1 MSSDQPVLTAP
12 AVGTPSLTVQ
22 TSAAVFLV
30 MRRMRTPLIALISI
44 FAISVLGLA
53 LIPGE
58 SPEGEWHM
66 GIFDAFYV
74 MSYTA
79 TTIGYGEIPQPF
91 SDAQRMWVTLSIY
104 LSVIGWAYAIGTLLA
119 LLQDSGFKRALAVQ
133 RFARRVSRIRE
144 PFWLMAGHGQTG
156 EVLGQRL
163 DQLGRRFV
171 VLDLRQPRVDVLELG
186 SYLSDVPA
194 LAGDAR
200 NPEALRIAGLGNPAC
215 EGVLAITDDDEAN
228 LAIVMATSV
237 LRPGLTVISRCT
249 TPAISRRMTAFG
261 SPTVI
266 NPFDRFGDHFRIELR
281 APATERLS
289 RWLVAP
295 TGEPLPAP
303 LPPVAHGSWIVCGY
317 GRFGTELTRDLR
329 ADGIDVTIIDPSPDA
344 EDAQLIRGDGTEAG
358 QLRAAGIERAA
369 GFVAGTDN
377 DITNL
382 SLISAARRRNPE
394 VFVVARQNN
403 PANAALFDA
412 MHVDMHVVPT
422 DVVAREALA
431 LIGTPLLWQFL
442 QQVPQ
447 QSDGWAQDLID
458 RLVRRSGD
466 ASPELWRIDLTR
478 KLAPAVLRQMGAG
491 PFTIGDL
498 LRDPDA
504 REEAVAATVLL
515 VLREGGTLLTPAD
528 DVELQPGDALLVA
541 GRSLARQDVATT
553 LYDDPSAVYVATGE
567 RVPSSW
573 VWRAV
578 ERPRSG
584 KVGSRT

>member
-1 MSSDQPVLTAP
+1 MSSDQPALTAP

-30 MRRMRTPLIALISI
+30 MRRMRTPLIALIAI

-79 TTIGYGEIPQPF
+79 TTIGYGEIPQAF
-91 SDAQRMWVTLSIY
+91 SDSQRMWVTLSIY

-133 RFARRVSRIRE
+133 RFARRVSHMRE
-144 PFWLMAGHGQTG
+144 PFWLVAGHGQTG
-156 EVLGQRL
+156 EVLGERL

-171 VLDLRQPRVDVLELG
+171 VLDLRQPRVDILELG
-186 SYLSDVPA
+186 SYQSDVPA
-194 LAGDAR
+194 LAADAR

-228 LAIVMATSV
+228 LAIVMASSV
-237 LRPGLTVISRCT
+237 LRPGLTVIARCT
-249 TPAISRRMTAFG
+249 TPAITRRMRAFG

-266 NPFDRFGDHFRIELR
+266 NPFDRFGDHFRVELR
-281 APATERLS
+281 APATERLA

-295 TGEPLPAP
+295 IGEPLPAP
-303 LPPVAHGSWIVCGY
+303 LPPVAHGPWIVCGY
-317 GRFGTELTRDLR
+317 GRFGMELTRDLR
-329 ADGIDVTIIDPSPDA
+329 SDNVDVTIIDPSSDA
-344 EDAQLIRGDGTEAG
+344 DDPQLIRGDGTDAG
-358 QLRAAGIERAA
+358 QLRAAGIEHAA

-382 SLISAARRRNPE
+382 SLISAARKRNPAI
-394 VFVVARQNN
+394 FVVARQNN

-442 QQVPQ
+442 QAVPQ
-447 QSDGWAQDLID
+447 QSDQWAEELLD
-458 RLVRRSGD
+458 RLVDRSGD
-466 ASPELWRIDLTR
+466 ASPELWRIDLNR
-478 KLAPAVLRQMGAG
+478 KLAPAVVRLMTAA
-491 PFTIGDL
+491 PFTVGAL
-498 LRDPDA
+498 MSDPDDRDA
-504 REEAVAATVLL
+504 DVAATLL
-515 VLREGGTLLTPAD
+515 LIVRDDESILTPGN
-528 DVELQPGDALLVA
+528 DVVLHPGDSLLVA
-541 GRSLARQDVATT
+541 GRSLARQDIATT
-553 LYDDPSAVYVATGE
+553 LYDDPTAAYVASGE

-573 VWRAV
+573 VWRALD
-578 ERPRSG
+578 RSRSG
-584 KVGSRT
+584 RVGARS

>member
-30 MRRMRTPLIALISI
+30 MRRMRTPLIVLIAI
-44 FAISVLGLA
+44 FAISVVGLA
-53 LIPGE
+53 LMPGE

-66 GIFDAFYV
+66 GLFDAFYV

-79 TTIGYGEIPQPF
+79 TTIGYGEIPRAF

-104 LSVIGWAYAIGTLLA
+104 MSVIGWAYAIGTLLA
-119 LLQDSGFKRALAVQ
+119 LLQDSGFKRAMAVQ
-133 RFARRVSRIRE
+133 RFARRVARIRE
-144 PFWLMAGHGQTG
+144 PFWLVAGHGQSG

-186 SYLSDVPA
+186 SYLADVPA
-194 LAGDAR
+194 LAADAR
-200 NPEALRIAGLGNPAC
+200 NPEALRIAGLANPAC
-215 EGVLAITDDDEAN
+215 EGVLAITDDNEAN
-228 LAIVMATSV
+228 LAVVMATSA
-237 LRPGLTVISRCT
+237 LRPGLRVIARCT
-249 TPAISRRMTAFG
+249 SAAIARRMTAFG

-295 TGEPLPAP
+295 IGEPLPAP
-303 LPPVAHGSWIVCGY
+303 LPPVAHGPWIVCGY

-329 ADGIDVTIIDPSPDA
+329 ADHIDVTIIDPTSDA
-344 EDAQLIRGDGTEAG
+344 DDPQLIRGDGTDAG
-358 QLRAAGIERAA
+358 QLRAAGIEDAT

-382 SLISAARRRNPE
+382 SLISAARRRNPGI
-394 VFVVARQNN
+394 FVVARQNN
-403 PANAALFDA
+403 PANEALFDA
-412 MHVDMHVVPT
+412 MQVDMHVVPT

-442 QQVPQ
+442 QAVPQ
-447 QSDGWAQDLID
+447 QSDDWAQALLD
-458 RLVRRSGD
+458 RLVSRSGD
-466 ASPELWRIDLTR
+466 ASPELWRVDVTR
-478 KLAPAVLRQMGAG
+478 ASAPAVLRQMAVA
-491 PFTIGDL
+491 PFTVGNL
-498 LRDPDA
+498 MHDPDDRDA
-504 REEAVAATVLL
+504 VVAATVLL
-515 VLREGGTLLTPAD
+515 VVRAGTRILTPAD
-528 DVELQPGDALLVA
+528 DVTLSPGDSLLVA
-541 GRSLARQDVATT
+541 GRSSARQDVATT

-573 VWRAV
+573 IWRAL
-578 ERPRSG
+578 ERPRSSR
-584 KVGSRT
+584 VGARH